1 MEKRWKL
8 NHPTSFEGTETD
20 LARKRLSSES
30 RPVGDND
37 AKVQPTAE
45 SPAERAR
52 QLQTLEQELTST
64 TSTDEAYLANLRLKI
79 QQLRALTASQGR
91 PRG

>member
-1 MEKRWKL
+1 METRWKI
-8 NHPTSFEGTETD
+8 NHPMSLEGTETD
-20 LARKRLSSES
+20 LARKRLSSE
-30 RPVGDND
+30 RRQVGDND
-37 AKVQPTAE
+37 PKVQPTTE

-64 TSTDEAYLANLRLKI
+64 TSTDAVYLANLRLRI